1 MSFTKNLARGI
12 FNGYIDDDIKAS
24 ENFKPRLIVNDIERG
39 EKVLTSISDELK
51 NCDEFLFSVAF
62 VTNGGISALINT
74 FEWLAAK
81 NIKGTIIASQ
91 YQNFSQPIALRRL
104 LAFKNIEL
112 RIVPDRKFHMHA
124 KAYIFRKED
133 EYSLI
138 VGSSNL
144 TNDALCINQEWN
156 IKVSSTAEGS
166 IIKQALIEFDYF
178 RKISVLVDDNW
189 LASYEKVYAFEKKK
203 KTAIE
208 EIQDLEEIELHTV
221 MPNMMQTVALD
232 KLHAT
237 REMGNQRALVISATG
252 TGKTY
257 LSAFD
262 VKAFNPKRFLFVVHR
277 ELIASDALKSFQKV
291 IGRSKKMG
299 ILGGKNREI
308 DADYVFSTIQSIS
321 RDDVLNKFSKDSF
334 DYIVIDE
341 VHRAGAN
348 SYQKILDYFEPKFL
362 LGMSATPDRTDGYD
376 VYALFNHNIAYE
388 IRLNEAM
395 KENMVCPF
403 HYYGISDITVNGLV
417 VDDKTDFRLLETD
430 ERVENILQKASFY
443 GYSGER
449 VKGLIFCS
457 RNTEADALSKKFN
470 ERGLRTVSLSGSDS
484 FEARE
489 AAISRLEQKEAV
501 NALDYIFTV
510 DIFNEGVDI
519 PAINQVIMLRPTQSA
534 IVFVQ
539 QLGRGLR
546 HDQEKEYVVVLDFIG
561 NYEKNFFI
569 PMALS
574 GDKSYNKDNLRR
586 FVIEG
591 NRVIPGCS
599 TVNFDEIT
607 KKKIFAAIDRAN
619 FNEIGTIKESYQ
631 SLKNMLG
638 RIPTLFDFDEY
649 GSIDP
654 MRFSENAS
662 LGSYHKFL
670 LKYEPTYVSEFD
682 EVKEEIIDFVSR
694 KLVNGKRPHEL
705 LLLKLILE
713 KQDDLINLLERELN
727 ALYQIKL
734 STLSKE
740 SIINIMTNN
749 FAAGAAKNTYKNT
762 VLIERVGYGDAF
774 NYKTSETFKAN
785 LLDPNFKAVI
795 SEMVNYG
802 LKRYDA
808 LYSSRYQDTQLQ
820 LYQKYT
826 YEDVCRL
833 LNWEKNEVP
842 LNIGGYKF
850 DKRTKTFPVFI
861 NYHKDDTVN
870 ATIKYEDRFVSPK
883 EIIAISKSGRS
894 KSSEDVMTI
903 YNAKQ
908 LGVSIHL
915 FVRKN
920 KDDKISKEFYYLGM
934 IEAVGQPKEFTMEGT
949 DKGAVEIVYRLDTS
963 VRKDIYDYFMV
974 DED

>member
-1 MSFTKNLARGI
+1 MNFSESLKLGI
-12 FNGYIDDDIKAS
+12 FNGYIDDDIQAA

-51 NCDEFLFSVAF
+51 KCDEFLFSVAF

-74 FEWLAAK
+74 FEWLSK
-81 NIKGTIIASQ
+81 NNIKGTIIASQ

-104 LAFKNIEL
+104 LAFENIEL
-112 RIVPDRKFHMHA
+112 RIVPDKQFHMHA
-124 KAYIFRKED
+124 KAYIFRRD
-133 EYSLI
+133 EEYTLI

-144 TNDALCINQEWN
+144 TNDALCVNQEWN
-156 IKVSSTAEGS
+156 IKVSSTADGS
-166 IIKQALIEFDYF
+166 IIKQTLIEFDYF
-178 RKISVLVDDNW
+178 RKISTLVNEEW
-189 LASYEKVYAFEKKK
+189 LTSYEKVYAFEKKK
-203 KTAIE
+203 KLAIDA
-208 EIQDLEEIELHTV
+208 IQDMEEIELNMI
-221 MPNMMQTVALD
+221 MPNAMQTTALNQ
-232 KLHAT
+232 LQLT
-237 REMGNQRALVISATG
+237 RENGNPRALVISATG

-262 VKAFNPKRFLFVVHR
+262 VKAFQPMRFLFVVHR
-277 ELIASDALKSFQKV
+277 ELIASDAMKSFKKV
-291 IGRSKKMG
+291 IGRHVKMG
-299 ILGGKNREI
+299 VLGGKNKSIE
-308 DADYVFSTIQSIS
+308 ADYVFSTIQSIS
-321 RDDVLNKFSKDSF
+321 RDDILRNFSKDSF

-341 VHRAGAN
+341 VHRAGAP
-348 SYQKILDYFEPKFL
+348 SYQKILNYFEPKFL

-376 VYALFNHNIAYE
+376 VYGLFNHNIAYE
-388 IRLNEAM
+388 IRLHEAM

-403 HYYGISDITVNGLV
+403 HYYGISDITVDGV
-417 VDDKTDFRLLETD
+417 VIDEKTDFRYLDTD
-430 ERVENILQKASFY
+430 ERVTNIVEKANFY
-443 GYSGER
+443 GFSGEK
-449 VKGLIFCS
+449 VKGLVFCS
-457 RNTEADALSKKFN
+457 RNDEAKSLSDKFN
-470 ERGLRTVSLSGSDS
+470 EKGYRTMNLTGSDS

-489 AAISRLEQKEAV
+489 DAIKRLELKEHEDS
-501 NALDYIFTV
+501 LDYIFTV

-546 HDQEKEYVVVLDFIG
+546 HDYDKEYVVVLDFIG

-591 NRVIPGCS
+591 NRTIPGCS

-607 KKKIFAAIDRAN
+607 KKKIFSAIDNAN
-619 FNEIGTIKESYQ
+619 FNEIGTIKESYK

-638 RIPTLFDFDEY
+638 RIPTLFDFDQY

-654 MRFSENAS
+654 MRFSENNS

-670 LKYEPTYVSEFD
+670 TKYEPGYDMEFD
-682 EVKEEIIDFVSR
+682 DLKEEMIDYISR
-694 KLVNGKRPHEL
+694 KFVNGKRPHEL
-705 LLLKLILE
+705 V
-713 KQDDLINLLERELN
+713 LLELMLDDHNDVLKAIAE
-727 ALYQIKL
+727 
-734 STLSKE
+734 TLKDRYAIEINEIAKE
-740 SIINIMTNN
+740 SLINIMTNN
-749 FAAGAAKNTYKNT
+749 FAAGAAKNTYKES
-762 VLIERVGYGDAF
+762 VFIELTTNGQSFDYSISKRY
-774 NYKTSETFKAN
+774 SEALKDQSFKETI
-785 LLDPNFKAVI
+785 KQMI
-795 SEMVNYG
+795 QYG
-802 LKRYDA
+802 LKRYES
-808 LYSSRYQDTQLQ
+808 LYSERYKDTDLQ

-850 DKRTKTFPVFI
+850 DKRTKTYPVFI
-861 NYHKDDTVN
+861 NYHKDESVN
-870 ATIKYEDRFVSPK
+870 ASIKYEDRFVSPK
-883 EIIAISKSGRS
+883 EIIAISKSGRTKTS
-894 KSSEDVMTI
+894 DDVRTA
-903 YNAKQ
+903 YEAKD
-908 LGVSIHL
+908 LGVSMHL

-949 DKGAVEIVYRLDTS
+949 DKSAVEIYYRLDTS
-963 VRKDIYDYFMV
+963 VRRDVYDYFMV
-974 DED
+974 E

>member
-1 MSFTKNLARGI
+1 MSFTKNLARGL

-24 ENFKPRLIVNDIERG
+24 EHFKPRLIVNDVERG

-51 NCDEFLFSVAF
+51 KCDSFLFSVAF

-74 FEWLAAK
+74 FKWLEDN

-112 RIVPDRKFHMHA
+112 RIVPDKQFHMHA
-124 KAYIFRKED
+124 KAYIFRKGE

-144 TNDALCINQEWN
+144 TNDALCVNQEWN
-156 IKVSSTAEGS
+156 IKVTSTAEGS

-178 RKISVLVDDNW
+178 RKISTLVDEAW
-189 LASYEKVYAFEKKK
+189 LTSYEKVYAYEKRKK
-203 KTAIE
+203 LAVE
-208 EIQDLEEIELHTV
+208 AIQDLEEIELHTI
-221 MPNMMQTVALD
+221 MPNTMQSVALNR
-232 KLHAT
+232 LQLT
-237 REMGNQRALVISATG
+237 RDHGNTRALVISATG

-262 VKAFNPKRFLFVVHR
+262 VKAFKPKRFLFIVHR
-277 ELIASDALKSFQKV
+277 ELIASDALKSYKEV
-291 IGRSKKMG
+291 LGKHIKMG
-299 ILGGKNREI
+299 VLGGKHKSV

-321 RDDVLNKFSKDSF
+321 RDDVLSNFAKDAF

-341 VHRAGAN
+341 VHRAGAA
-348 SYQKILDYFEPKFL
+348 SYQKILNYFEPKFL

-376 VYALFNHNIAYE
+376 VYSLFNHNIAYE

-403 HYYGISDITVNGLV
+403 HYYGISDITVDGV
-417 VDDKTDFRLLETD
+417 MIDEKTDFRYLDAD
-430 ERVENILQKASFY
+430 ERVNNIIQKASFY

-449 VKGLIFCS
+449 VKGLVFCS
-457 RNTEADALSKKFN
+457 RNSEASALSKKFN
-470 ERGLRTVSLSGSDS
+470 EKGFRTVSLSGPDS

-489 AAISRLEQKEAV
+489 DAIRRLEQSEDE

-534 IVFVQ
+534 IIFVQ

-607 KKKIFAAIDRAN
+607 KKKIFAAIDSAN
-619 FNEIGTIKESYQ
+619 FNEIGTIKESYKA
-631 SLKNMLG
+631 LKNMLG
-638 RIPTLFDFDEY
+638 RVPTLFDFDQY

-654 MRFSENAS
+654 MRFSENNS

-670 LKYEPTYVSEFD
+670 TKYEPEYDLSFD
-682 EVKEEIIDFVSR
+682 EIKEEIIDYISR
-694 KLVNGKRPHEL
+694 KFVNGKRPHEL
-705 LLLKLILE
+705 LLFRALLDGDTDVFSRLE
-713 KQDDLINLLERELN
+713 KLLYETYQIELN
-727 ALYQIKL
+727 DL
-734 STLSKE
+734 TKE
-740 SIINIMTNN
+740 SLINIMTNN
-749 FAAGAAKNTYKNT
+749 FAAGAAKNTYKHSIFIEISNT
-762 VLIERVGYGDAF
+762 AKPFDYRISAQFEVYLDDEAFRGIIEQ
-774 NYKTSETFKAN
+774 
-785 LLDPNFKAVI
+785 
-795 SEMVNYG
+795 MVHYG
-802 LKRYDA
+802 LKRYEA
-808 LYSSRYQDTQLQ
+808 HYAARYKDTDFQ

-833 LNWEKNEVP
+833 LSWEKNEVP

-861 NYHKDDTVN
+861 NYHKDDTVS
-870 ATIKYEDRFVSPK
+870 ATIRYEDRFVSPK
-883 EIIAISKSGRS
+883 EIIAISKSGRT
-894 KSSEDVMTI
+894 KSSDDVVTI

-908 LGVSIHL
+908 LGVHMHL

-934 IEAVGQPKEFTMEGT
+934 IEAVGQPKPVTMDGT
-949 DKGAVEIVYRLDTS
+949 DKGAVEIIYRLDTA
-963 VRKDIYDYFMV
+963 VRRDVFDYFMV
-974 DED
+974 E